1 MENKMLSKKT
11 GVVVTDKM
19 DKTVVVLV
27 ESIKEHPIYKKKF
40 TISKKYKAEDA
51 NNEYK
56 TGDIVDLVSSKPLSK
71 YKHYIVVGKK

>member
-1 MENKMLSKKT
+1 MIGAGGSGK
-11 GVVVTDKM
+11 D
-19 DKTVVVLV
+19 
-27 ESIKEHPIYKKKF
+27 
-40 TISKKYKAEDA
+40 TIASYLKKKYKAEDA